1 MNILSKFYF
10 SFELKI
16 VQWNC
21 FKMTQARLH
30 EFRLFLEQF
39 QPDIVS
45 IQEIKM
51 KKEQANLFLRFDG
64 YKVYYKPRSTG
75 DPECGGGTAV
85 VVKETVDHSQIP
97 NLDKDPDHVGI
108 KVETADYCF
117 NLISLYSPSNSLQ
130 KETVFKYKKYGPN
143 LFLVGDLN
151 SKTPSLGCR
160 ALVSDSNGK
169 VLEEILSTDSE
180 LVVLNDE
187 SPTYFRF
194 KSDYTEILD
203 LFIYPPN
210 IANSMLNFE
219 VLVEHR
225 MSSDHA
231 PIMCTLGL
239 KKNFRLEIKPSEP
252 KFNFNK
258 ADWIEYGHVLDEL
271 IDQIGF
277 DDDPERISPF
287 LDEIFADLV
296 VRAADQSVP
305 KIHFD
310 QSKSYPPHIIS
321 LIKERR

>member
-1 MNILSKFYF
+1 MNILSKFSY

-45 IQEIKM
+45 VQEIKM
-51 KKEQANLFLRFDG
+51 NREQANLFLRFDG

-85 VVKETVDHSQIP
+85 VVKETVDHSQIT
-97 NLDKDPDHVGI
+97 NLEKDPDHIGI

-117 NLISLYSPSNSLQ
+117 NLFSLYSPSNSLQ

-169 VLEEILSTDSE
+169 VLRKWTYSTDFWDEE
-180 LVVLNDE
+180 LAV
-187 SPTYFRF
+187 
-194 KSDYTEILD
+194 
-203 LFIYPPN
+203 
-210 IANSMLNFE
+210 
-219 VLVEHR
+219 
-225 MSSDHA
+225 
-231 PIMCTLGL
+231 
-239 KKNFRLEIKPSEP
+239 
-252 KFNFNK
+252 
-258 ADWIEYGHVLDEL
+258 
-271 IDQIGF
+271 
-277 DDDPERISPF
+277 
-287 LDEIFADLV
+287 
-296 VRAADQSVP
+296 
-305 KIHFD
+305 
-310 QSKSYPPHIIS
+310 
-321 LIKERR
+321 